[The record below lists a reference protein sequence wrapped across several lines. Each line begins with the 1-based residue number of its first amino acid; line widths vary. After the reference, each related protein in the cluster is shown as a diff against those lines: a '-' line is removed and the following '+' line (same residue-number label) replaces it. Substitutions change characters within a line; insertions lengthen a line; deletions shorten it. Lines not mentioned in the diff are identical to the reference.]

1 MAVFKDEDE
10 VYTYMAGIFRRGL
23 EVEGLA
29 DKLAGSGV
37 VLRVHYTDPDAVV
50 TVDMP
55 EKVVETGADSGV
67 TPNVELFMSADTGN
81 RFWLGKVNLTMAMAL
96 AMVMTKVMTNNNFD
110 FVYLQH
116 LYYNLTVVYFQ
127 LLLKS
132 LKQHQDHVYLK
143 VYTLV
148 LVESFLIVL
157 SMLQDIFSLLLFLLM
172 FFVVCIVLLVLFY
185 VCCFPCLVFF
195 LF

>member
-55 EKVVETGADSGV
+55 NKVVETGASSTAV
-67 TPNVELFMSADTGN
+67 PNVELFMSSDTGN
-81 RFWLGKVNLTMAMAL
+81 KFWLGKAMA
-96 AMVMTKVMTNNNFD
+96 KG
-110 FVYLQH
+110 
-116 LYYNLTVVYFQ
+116 TVRAKGPVPK
-127 LLLKS
+127 LLK
-132 LKQHQDHVYLK
+132 
-143 VYTLV
+143 
-148 LVESFLIVL
+148 LIPQAKNL
-157 SMLQDIFSLLLFLLM
+157 FPEYKSMLQSENRQDLIDA
-172 FFVVCIVLLVLFY
+172 
-185 VCCFPCLVFF
+185 
-195 LF
+195 